1 VVNALLKATYSTRS
15 RGSQP
20 AECSTVGLDA
30 DPVVDGISE
39 MLLAAKIPLGCL
51 HGDVPKQKLD
61 LVQFTS
67 SIAAQSSASPS
78 EVVRGKFFNGCFF
91 GAVLHDM
98 PHNPLRDTIPP
109 SLACAAN
116 APKDTTIANTS
127 RDKPR
132 IDCAFYPIWNG
143 HRSYVP
149 AFADQIDDSPVIFPP
164 LEMSNVQASC
174 LFPAQPATEKDAEE
188 RPVSFALKSVRVRH
202 LAERLRLL
210 HRQPV
215 AQTNAEV
222 LRPFN
227 SLDASSKIGRQ

>member
-1 VVNALLKATYSTRS
+1 MVNALSKATYSTRS

-20 AECSTVGLDA
+20 AGCSTVGLDA

-98 PHNPLRDTIPP
+98 PHNPLRHTTPQVLPARQTHRNTRP
-109 SLACAAN
+109 SLIPAETSHESIVLFTQSGTGTVRMCR
-116 APKDTTIANTS
+116 PLPTKSTIA
-127 RDKPR
+127 
-132 IDCAFYPIWNG
+132 
-143 HRSYVP
+143 
-149 AFADQIDDSPVIFPP
+149 Q
-164 LEMSNVQASC
+164 
-174 LFPAQPATEKDAEE
+174 
-188 RPVSFALKSVRVRH
+188 
-202 LAERLRLL
+202 
-210 HRQPV
+210 
-215 AQTNAEV
+215 
-222 LRPFN
+222 
-227 SLDASSKIGRQ
+227 